1 MIYYKSN
8 LHLLMNYLLVQDLKT
23 FTLCCKVAI
32 QFSSSFAIQSAIK
45 KKKKIETS
53 KITLSF
59 SFPLFHFVTIQLLS
73 PMGFCHRHDL

>member
-8 LHLLMNYLLVQDLKT
+8 LHLLMNYLLVQVLQT

-45 KKKKIETS
+45 KKKIETS
-53 KITLSF
+53 KIALSF
-59 SFPLFHFVTIQLLS
+59 SFPLFHVITIQLLS